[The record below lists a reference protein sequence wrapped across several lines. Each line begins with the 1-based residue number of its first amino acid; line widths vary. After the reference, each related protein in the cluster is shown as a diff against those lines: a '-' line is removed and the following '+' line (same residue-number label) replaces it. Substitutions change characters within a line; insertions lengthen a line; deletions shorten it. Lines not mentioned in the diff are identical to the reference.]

1 MPKATKVGVVT
12 SNKMDKTVVV
22 TVERIVRHSLYKRSF
37 KKTSKFMAHDAENR
51 CRIGDRV
58 RIMESRPLSSR
69 KRWRVTE
76 ILASPAEIVEEL
88 VEEAEGEVGA

>member
-1 MPKATKVGVVT
+1 MAKVTKVGVVT

-22 TVERIVRHSLYKRSF
+22 AVERLVRHPLYKRSF
-37 KKTSKFMAHDAENR
+37 KKTSTFMAHDEENR

-58 RIMESRPLSSR
+58 RIVETHPLSKR

-76 ILASPAEIVEEL
+76 IVSTPAAYQEPVAAT
-88 VEEAEGEVGA
+88 EAEA